1 MDTYPAEYINH
12 DAPLIILSGLGDPA
26 RLSQQPSY
34 PSLDQGIQI
43 QSNVPP
49 VAYPEANQLLDIF
62 LDTDKTG
69 PWPQKIEKSVKGSV
83 APFFRI
89 KAVGRVAHAFSLP

>member
-1 MDTYPAEYINH
+1 MDAYPTEYINH
-12 DAPLIILSGLGDPA
+12 DAPLILLSGLGDPEK
-26 RLSQQPSY
+26 LSQPASY
-34 PSLDQGIQI
+34 PSLDEGTHI
-43 QSNVPP
+43 QSNIPP
-49 VAYPEANQLLDIF
+49 LEYPEANQLLDIF

-69 PWPQKIEKSVKGSV
+69 PWPQRIEKSVKGSV